1 MSLLRHYQHQLR
13 YHQRFYVA
21 MILTVVVLSYVGV
34 PLVVRLVE
42 SVGSY
47 NPAHYEPKDT
57 ERGLWIERRGAE
69 LGFSGVGW
77 LDIVK
82 IALVVLT
89 GLAWVAVGPTQSPR
103 RRSSRR

>member
-1 MSLLRHYQHQLR
+1 MSLLRHYHHQLR

-57 ERGLWIERRGAE
+57 ERGQWMERRAGD
-69 LGFSGVGW
+69 LGFSGGGW
-77 LDIVK
+77 WPDVVK
-82 IALVVLT
+82 IALVILT
-89 GLAWVAVGPTQSPR
+89 GLAWVAVGPSQSPR
-103 RRSSRR
+103 RRSS